1 MLVNG
6 DCQWIT
12 TLHYAFQDDSNL
24 VRLYMSVLDEVTSL
38 KLLSLCILQAYISF
52 FREQCCVHLVAACT
66 FSIVAAEVNGVK
78 KH

>member
-12 TLHYAFQDDSNL
+12 TLHYAFQDDNNL

-38 KLLSLCILQAYISF
+38 NNNCSPFVF
-52 FREQCCVHLVAACT
+52 FKPT
-66 FSIVAAEVNGVK
+66 FHFLENSATSTWWLHAPLAL
-78 KH
+78 